1 MFFEEKRNSDEQQ
14 KNDSLAGAKHNSA
27 PRPILDSRTVLPN
40 TAESTTAQ
48 MLDNAN
54 NRLQEL
60 LQLLYLLSRDPAVP
74 ITARRHVTV
83 AQGEIALLAQVMRNS
98 AESLA
103 EPQTRP
109 NTKSFSAAHP

>member
-1 MFFEEKRNSDEQQ
+1 MSFDDKRNSGQQ
-14 KNDSLAGAKHNSA
+14 QNNESPAGSEHNA
-27 PRPILDSRTVLPN
+27 TQHPKLDGRTVMPK
-40 TAESTTAQ
+40 TKESSMAQ

-74 ITARRHVTV
+74 TTARCHVTV
-83 AQGEIALLAQVMRNS
+83 AQSEIALLALVMRNS
-98 AESLA
+98 AESIA